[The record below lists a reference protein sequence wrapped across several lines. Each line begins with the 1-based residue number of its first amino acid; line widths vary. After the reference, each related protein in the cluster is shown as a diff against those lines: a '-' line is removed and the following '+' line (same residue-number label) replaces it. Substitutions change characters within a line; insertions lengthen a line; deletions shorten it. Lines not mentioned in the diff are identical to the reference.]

1 MFAANRRRSLSSLSV
16 LVTEMATKYM
26 DCSGFR
32 ITFPKQS
39 ARSPPNL
46 VTKLKKK
53 CNRQY
58 NSLLWYYYLTFFG
71 LSVFLFSIF
80 TSYGKFSYKACDKKY
95 GNQKKANP
103 TWEIVKI

>member
-1 MFAANRRRSLSSLSV
+1 MFAANRRRSLSFLSV

-46 VTKLKKK
+46 VTKLKKENVIDNTIR
-53 CNRQY
+53 C
-58 NSLLWYYYLTFFG
+58 
-71 LSVFLFSIF
+71 
-80 TSYGKFSYKACDKKY
+80 YGTA
-95 GNQKKANP
+95 
-103 TWEIVKI
+103 I